1 MEQGILKQEE
11 VLAETWNE
19 PITRYEMIRILTRI
33 SENTLG
39 EPSVQTEGIE
49 EKVADYDR
57 VAQNEAYAYFVEQA
71 YGKGLVTGMDG
82 SGTFAGDL
90 TGTRAQAA
98 AMVLA
103 LVDVSARKTAL
114 NGI

>member
-1 MEQGILKQEE
+1 
-11 VLAETWNE
+11 
-19 PITRYEMIRILTRI
+19 MIRILTRI

-49 EKVADYDR
+49 EKVADYDQ
-57 VAQNEAYAYFVEQA
+57 VEQNEAYAYFVEQA

-103 LVDVSARKTAL
+103 LVDVSLERRR